1 MPPSSL
7 SGWWIAK
14 SAIVGVVADLAVIL
28 AIQFLSG
35 SVGGGRDNRLSRAP
49 LDLGDVEMEQCQ
61 LSALL
66 LVGSVAHQGGN
77 FRQGKDLFHQKKKGP
92 LAHALYL
99 RGHALNHRP
108 ASDKA
113 MVPLLPVPL
122 LVIFDAVLQPPAF
135 VLVLL
140 QFDGGLG
147 IFLFQFLA

>member
-49 LDLGDVEMEQCQ
+49 LDLGDVEMEQGQ

-66 LVGSVAHQGGN
+66 LVGGLAHQGGN

-92 LAHALYL
+92 LVHAAHL
-99 RGHALNHRP
+99 RAKPRRAHDTW
-108 ASDKA
+108 S
-113 MVPLLPVPL
+113 
-122 LVIFDAVLQPPAF
+122 
-135 VLVLL
+135 
-140 QFDGGLG
+140 
-147 IFLFQFLA
+147 